1 MPVAL
6 VVLLLLFV
14 VLHPDTRRR
23 QALRAAERRVLEA
36 VRRGGA
42 WAGPLATEAIEALI
56 DRGILVRTRAG
67 LAIDGEALRRERWR
81 AIAFWAGILAL
92 PFVMVGVEDGFA
104 H

>member
-1 MPVAL
+1 MVVAL
-6 VVLLLLFV
+6 AVLLLSFV

-23 QALRAAERRVLEA
+23 RALQAAERRVLDA

-42 WAGPLATEAIEALI
+42 WAGPLATEAIEALL

-81 AIAFWAGILAL
+81 TVAFWAGILAL
-92 PFVMVGVEDGFA
+92 PFVMIGVEDAFA